1 MIYAYW
7 FQWMCNDRRKYCHV
21 RAIQSSLIKIQL
33 ILMMPKHVLKSWI
46 KTSFCLYL
54 YINIVQFCW
63 KFVQCWWRLKRIK
76 PVFNAL
82 HWSHNKIKIS
92 RWFDVL
98 ASSVIKCQLIHDT
111 CTMQSLAE
119 ATIVVFE
126 VLIGNNSRPDCARA
140 SVDISSDSETS
151 NAFFKICWAC
161 MWRDFWGN
169 RVFLRCQ
176 KFSGFYLKSRGA
188 ETKHVVNKVFT
199 EKMSVTAVTLQSN
212 CKNEVFWWGHFW
224 TIEG

>member
-1 MIYAYW
+1 MIYTYW

-33 ILMMPKHVLKSWI
+33 ILMMPKHVLKSWP
-46 KTSFCLYL
+46 KPSFCLYL
-54 YINIVQFCW
+54 YINVVHFCW
-63 KFVQCWWRLKRIK
+63 KFVKCWWRFKRIK

-98 ASSVIKCQLIHDT
+98 ASSVIECQLMHDI

-119 ATIVVFE
+119 ATIVAFE
-126 VLIGNNSRPDCARA
+126 VLIGHNSRPDCARV

-151 NAFFKICWAC
+151 NAFFKACCAC
-161 MWRDFWGN
+161 MWRDCDVFCGGN
-169 RVFLRCQ
+169 LVFYVVKNLVVFIRKAVEQ
-176 KFSGFYLKSRGA
+176 KL
-188 ETKHVVNKVFT
+188 N
-199 EKMSVTAVTLQSN
+199 TL
-212 CKNEVFWWGHFW
+212 
-224 TIEG
+224 